1 MALSIIPDYSDG
13 SVYSYSD
20 DGSFFLR
27 VSVTPAKYIDK
38 LLNSDGLVCKA
49 DFRSVITKAAPED
62 PDFTV
67 VGEITSVSVEEEY
80 MTTYFTLTKDE
91 MTRLH
96 DADYMVSFSIED
108 TDGSHGAS
116 TSFVPVSSHTRG
128 GYGGD
133 IEDVGVGEWD
143 DKVSGNTAE
152 VNGHTVS
159 FNCPEGLKYGI
170 HIEWEASGSFDG
182 QTDGTLIPALRFSY
196 DNSAPSVPQ
205 DKFLSMEGPASGC
218 RFSID
223 KKAHTI
229 TVTDVTADVSF
240 NLSLGKMTFIPY
252 TATAKVEPKDKKI
265 AGLPLDEEK
274 STFEG
279 INGVVAIDGELT
291 AISKEAFKNKTALTS
306 ITLPSGITEIGADAF
321 DGCTN
326 LSLPALPEQIE
337 TIGVC
342 AFRNAGS
349 DTQGTSALVLPGNL
363 TTISGYAF
371 EGCRISSL
379 SAGEKLLTVGAGVF
393 KNCKF
398 LTEMTFKSD
407 SAPGLGGGDVFYGID
422 WSAVSGIFVNKST
435 DHGTLFNYKKADG
448 WKDIPNGVI
457 KEEGTT
463 VTLIPYTATARIT
476 LKTGSEYSLG
486 DNTEY
491 ISDELCSR
499 YDAATGKGE
508 WFLIG
513 EGTAVPTQIPR
524 KMFNVGVNRGDNTL
538 LSISIPEGVKRIGDE
553 SFTNCGNLTSI
564 SFPTTLETIGE
575 NNQSGAIKAFQECS
589 SLTSI
594 DLSGCTNLKVIPERC
609 FSSCSG
615 VTSLKLP
622 ESLESI
628 GNYAFTSLG
637 ASKNGGLQSLI
648 LPKSLTF
655 LGTEAF
661 RDSEIKSITL
671 TSSQTDNAK
680 NAFSRCSV
688 ETLTL
693 EDGSNLGSLMFENC
707 RHLKT
712 ITSKSQTPPDLHYN
726 NAFVF
731 KNCSGIETIYVPA
744 ASVDIYKAAEGWSQ
758 CAGKIKAI
766 GQ

>member
-1 MALSIIPDYSDG
+1 MKRIALIILSVITIIAGYVSCQKVNDIDNNPLSAVALGIIPDFSDG
-13 SVYSYSD
+13 SVHSCSD
-20 DGSFFLR
+20 EGSFFLR
-27 VSVTPAKYIDK
+27 VSVKPEKYIDK

-67 VGEITSVSVEEEY
+67 VGEITSVSVEEGY

-108 TDGSHGAS
+108 TDCSHGAS
-116 TSFVPVSSHTRG
+116 TSFVPVSSYTRG
-128 GYGGD
+128 GHGGD
-133 IEDVGVGEWD
+133 VEDVGVGEWD

-152 VNGHTVS
+152 VDGHTVS
-159 FNCPEGLKYGI
+159 FNCPEGLVYGI
-170 HIEWEASGSFDG
+170 HIEWEASGSFDE
-182 QTDGTLIPALRFSY
+182 QTDGTLTPVLKFSY
-196 DNSAPSVPQ
+196 DNGVPSVPQ
-205 DKFLSMEGPASGC
+205 DKFLAVEGPSSGC
-218 RFSID
+218 RFIID

-229 TVTDVTADVSF
+229 NVTDITSDISF
-240 NLSLGKMTFIPY
+240 NLVLGNITYIHY
-252 TATAKVEPKDKKI
+252 TATAKVEPNNKKI
-265 AGLPLDEEK
+265 GDLPLNEEK
-274 STFEG
+274 STFSG
-279 INGVVAIDGELT
+279 TSGVMAIDGDLT
-291 AISKEAFKNKTALTS
+291 AIGDNAFNGNKALTG
-306 ITLPSGITEIGADAF
+306 ITLPTGITAIGADAF

-379 SAGEKLLTVGAGVF
+379 TAGAKLLTVGGGVF

-398 LTEMTFKSD
+398 LTEMTFKSS
-407 SAPGLGGGDVFYGID
+407 SAPSLGGGDVFYGID
-422 WSAVSGIFVNKST
+422 WSKVNGILVNESDGHST
-435 DHGTLFNYKKADG
+435 LLGYKKADG

-457 KEEGTT
+457 KEFGTT
-463 VTLIPYTATARIT
+463 VTLIPYTATARII

-491 ISDELCSR
+491 VSDESCSR
-499 YDAATGKGE
+499 YDAGTGKGE
-508 WFLIG
+508 WFIIG
-513 EGTAVPTQIPR
+513 AGTAVPTQIPR

-594 DLSGCTNLKVIPERC
+594 DLSG
-609 FSSCSG
+609 
-615 VTSLKLP
+615 
-622 ESLESI
+622 
-628 GNYAFTSLG
+628 
-637 ASKNGGLQSLI
+637 
-648 LPKSLTF
+648 
-655 LGTEAF
+655 
-661 RDSEIKSITL
+661 
-671 TSSQTDNAK
+671 
-680 NAFSRCSV
+680 
-688 ETLTL
+688 
-693 EDGSNLGSLMFENC
+693 
-707 RHLKT
+707 
-712 ITSKSQTPPDLHYN
+712 
-726 NAFVF
+726 
-731 KNCSGIETIYVPA
+731 
-744 ASVDIYKAAEGWSQ
+744 
-758 CAGKIKAI
+758 
-766 GQ
+766 